1 MRSIKLRITIFL
13 FIGVFVLACE
23 KEENPPVEITGQL
36 ISNTLCKDFLKSAA
50 QGLPTPDTLSCIAY
64 TYNKADSILTIRH
77 INAGF
82 NCCPEELSCTIVT
95 RGDTIIIQEFEKFSM
110 CDCDCLYDLD
120 ILINGV
126 LDKKYKIKM
135 IEPYARAQEDLFF
148 EIDLSVEVSGSFCVV
163 RKRYPWGIHGA
174 N

>member
-1 MRSIKLRITIFL
+1 MRSIKLKFSIFL
-13 FIGVFVLACE
+13 IIGVFVLACE

-36 ISNTLCKDFLKSAA
+36 ITNTLCKDFFKSTS
-50 QGLPTPDTLSCIAY
+50 QSNITPDTLSCIAY
-64 TYNKADSILTIRH
+64 TYNKVDSVLTIRH

-82 NCCPEELSCTIVT
+82 NCCPEELSCTIAT
-95 RGDTIIIQEFEKFSM
+95 RGDTIIIQEFEKSSV

-120 ILINGV
+120 IQINSV

-135 IEPYARAQEDLFF
+135 IEPYIRDQQELFF

-163 RKRYPWGIHGA
+163 RKRYPWGIHQE